1 MRLYTEEPSCTRD
14 GHDMTDPHILVIN
27 SGSSSLKFS
36 VYDMRGEREIAAGKI
51 EHIGERSREGAA
63 GPADHRAALAQAL
76 AGIADRD
83 AIVAVGHR
91 VVHGGER
98 FLAPAR
104 MDAATLAE
112 LARVDALAPLHN
124 PANRLGIAL
133 GMELLPGR
141 VHVAVFDTAF
151 HHSLPPAARHYAV
164 PAEWRARGVRRYGF
178 HGTSHRYVSRE
189 AARMLGKT
197 AAETNLIS
205 LHLGNGCSVTAVRG
219 GLSVDTSM
227 GMTPLEGLVMGT
239 RPGDIDAGALL
250 HLLRE
255 GMAPQELDEALNHHS
270 GLRGL
275 CGENDMRAVHALAA
289 AGNADAA
296 LAIEAWCYRV
306 RKYLGAYGAVLGR
319 VDALVFTA
327 GIGEHDP
334 DIRARVLAG
343 LEWFGVRLDAER
355 NRACRGQRAAAIHAP
370 SSRVAILVIPTNE
383 ELEIAREVLGLL
395 EP

>member
-1 MRLYTEEPSCTRD
+1 M
-14 GHDMTDPHILVIN
+14 
-27 SGSSSLKFS
+27 
-36 VYDMRGEREIAAGKI
+36 AAA
-51 EHIGERSREGAA
+51 SA
-63 GPADHRAALAQAL
+63 
-76 AGIADRD
+76 
-83 AIVAVGHR
+83 
-91 VVHGGER
+91 
-98 FLAPAR
+98 
-104 MDAATLAE
+104 
-112 LARVDALAPLHN
+112 
-124 PANRLGIAL
+124 
-133 GMELLPGR
+133 
-141 VHVAVFDTAF
+141 
-151 HHSLPPAARHYAV
+151 
-164 PAEWRARGVRRYGF
+164 
-178 HGTSHRYVSRE
+178 
-189 AARMLGKT
+189 
-197 AAETNLIS
+197 
-205 LHLGNGCSVTAVRG
+205 AVRG

-289 AGNADAA
+289 TGNADAA

-355 NRACRGQRAAAIHAP
+355 NRASRGQRATAIHAP

>member
-1 MRLYTEEPSCTRD
+1 
-14 GHDMTDPHILVIN
+14 MTGMHVLVIN
-27 SGSSSLKFS
+27 SGSSSLKFR
-36 VYDMRGEREIAAGKI
+36 VYDMRDEREIAAGKF
-51 EHIGERSREGAA
+51 EHIGEGAT

-98 FLAPAR
+98 FLAPTR
-104 MDAATLAE
+104 MDAPALAE
-112 LARVDALAPLHN
+112 LARFDALAPLHN

-141 VHVAVFDTAF
+141 PHVAVFDTAF

-164 PAEWRARGVRRYGF
+164 PPEWRQRGVRRYGF

-197 AAETNLIS
+197 PAETNLIS
-205 LHLGNGCSVTAVRG
+205 LHLGNGSSITAVRG

-255 GMAPQELDEALNHHS
+255 GMGPQELDEELNHHS

-289 AGNADAA
+289 TGNADAA
-296 LAIEAWCYRV
+296 LAIEAYCYRA

-334 DIRARVLAG
+334 AIRARVLAG
-343 LEWFGVRLDAER
+343 LEWFGLRLDAER

-370 SSRVAILVIPTNE
+370 SSRVAVLVIPTNE
-383 ELEIAREVLGLL
+383 ELEIAREVISVI
-395 EP
+395 ER

>member
-1 MRLYTEEPSCTRD
+1 
-14 GHDMTDPHILVIN
+14 MTGTHILVLN
-27 SGSSSLKFS
+27 SGSSSLRFS
-36 VYDMRGEREIAAGKI
+36 VYDMRDEREIAAGRI
-51 EHIGERSREGAA
+51 EQIGEGAA
-63 GPADHRAALAQAL
+63 GPADHRAALVQAL
-76 AGIADRD
+76 AGIANSE

-98 FLAPAR
+98 FLAPER
-104 MDAATLAE
+104 MDAPALAE

-141 VHVAVFDTAF
+141 PHVAVFDTAF

-164 PAEWRARGVRRYGF
+164 PPEWRQRGVRRYGF

-189 AARMLGKT
+189 GARMLGKT
-197 AAETNLIS
+197 PAETNLIS
-205 LHLGNGCSVTAVRG
+205 LHLGNGSSITAVRG

-255 GMAPQELDEALNHHS
+255 GMGPQELDEELNHHS

-289 AGNADAA
+289 TGNADAA
-296 LAIEAWCYRV
+296 LALEMYCYRA

-334 DIRARVLAG
+334 AIRERVLAG

-370 SSRVAILVIPTNE
+370 SSRVAVLVIPTNE
-383 ELEIAREVLGLL
+383 ELEIAREVISVI
-395 EP
+395 ER

>member
-1 MRLYTEEPSCTRD
+1 MSDT
-14 GHDMTDPHILVIN
+14 HILVIN

-36 VYDMRGEREIAAGKI
+36 VYDMRGERQIAAGKI
-51 EHIGERSREGAA
+51 EHIGEDGA

-76 AGIADRD
+76 AGIAEQD

-98 FLAPAR
+98 SGADAH
-104 MDAATLAE
+104 DAAALAE
-112 LARVDALAPLHN
+112 LARFDALAPLHN

-141 VHVAVFDTAF
+141 PHVAVFDTAF
-151 HHSLPPAARHYAV
+151 HHSLPPAANHYAV
-164 PAEWRARGVRRYGF
+164 PAEW
-178 HGTSHRYVSRE
+178 H
-189 AARMLGKT
+189 AARRAPLRLPRHLAPLREPRGGRGLLGKT
-197 AAETNLIS
+197 PAKTNLIS
-205 LHLGNGCSVTAVRG
+205 LHLGNGCTVTAVHG

-227 GMTPLEGLVMGT
+227 GMTPLEGLMMGT
-239 RPGDIDAGALL
+239 RSGDIDAGALL

-255 GMAPQELDEALNHHS
+255 GMEPRELDEALHHHS

-289 AGNADAA
+289 TGNADAA
-296 LAIEAWCYRV
+296 LALEMYCYRA

-327 GIGEHDP
+327 GIGEHDA

-343 LEWFGVRLDAER
+343 LEWFGVRLDAGR
-355 NRACRGQRAAAIHAP
+355 NRACRGQRAMAIHAP

-383 ELEIAREVLGLL
+383 ELEIAREVIELL
-395 EP
+395 EPRATP

>member
-1 MRLYTEEPSCTRD
+1 MSDT
-14 GHDMTDPHILVIN
+14 HILVIN
-27 SGSSSLKFS
+27 SGSSSLRFS
-36 VYDMRGEREIAAGKI
+36 VYDMRGERQIAAGKI
-51 EHIGERSREGAA
+51 EQIGESAA

-76 AGIADRD
+76 AAIADQD

-98 FLAPAR
+98 FLAPTR
-104 MDAATLAE
+104 MDAAALAE
-112 LARVDALAPLHN
+112 LARFDALAPLHN

-141 VHVAVFDTAF
+141 AHVAVFDTAF
-151 HHSLPPAARHYAV
+151 HHSLPPAATHYAV
-164 PAEWRARGVRRYGF
+164 PAHWRARGMRRHGF

-197 AAETNLIS
+197 PAETNLIS
-205 LHLGNGCSVTAVRG
+205 LHLGNGSSVTAVRG

-239 RPGDIDAGALL
+239 RPGDIDAGVLL

-255 GMAPQELDEALNHHS
+255 GMDPRELDDALHHHS

-275 CGENDMRAVHALAA
+275 CGENDMRAVRALAA
-289 AGNADAA
+289 TGNADAA
-296 LAIEAWCYRV
+296 LALEMYCYRA
-306 RKYLGAYGAVLGR
+306 RKYLGAYAAVLGR

-327 GIGEHDP
+327 GIGEHDA

-355 NRACRGQRAAAIHAP
+355 NHACRGQRAMAIHAP

-383 ELEIAREVLGLL
+383 ELEIAREVIGLL
-395 EP
+395 EPRATPGHAPARATHRRRSDP

>member
-1 MRLYTEEPSCTRD
+1 M
-14 GHDMTDPHILVIN
+14 HILVIN
-27 SGSSSLKFS
+27 SGSSSLKFR
-36 VYDMRGEREIAAGKI
+36 VFDMRDEQEIAAGKI
-51 EHIGERSREGAA
+51 EHIGEDAA

-91 VVHGGER
+91 VVHGGEL

-104 MDAATLAE
+104 MDTKA
-112 LARVDALAPLHN
+112 LARLARLDALAPLHN

-141 VHVAVFDTAF
+141 AHVAVFDTAF

-189 AARMLGKT
+189 AARMLGRT

-205 LHLGNGCSVTAVRG
+205 LHLGNGCSVAAVRG

-255 GMAPQELDEALNHHS
+255 GMEPRELHEALNHHS

-289 AGNADAA
+289 AGDADAA

-327 GIGEHDP
+327 GIGEHDA

-343 LEWFGVRLDAER
+343 LEWFGVRLDADR
-355 NRACRGQRAAAIHAP
+355 NRASRGQRAMAIHAP